1 MFPITFIFIRQQ
13 ALQRDKDTALQQL
26 RACAPERV
34 ERLQAE
40 IHSLRKANSELDM
53 LREQVVHYKKA
64 WQESERKQLE
74 TLVIRG
80 TG

>member
-1 MFPITFIFIRQQ
+1 
-13 ALQRDKDTALQQL
+13 
-26 RACAPERV
+26 
-34 ERLQAE
+34 
-40 IHSLRKANSELDM
+40 M